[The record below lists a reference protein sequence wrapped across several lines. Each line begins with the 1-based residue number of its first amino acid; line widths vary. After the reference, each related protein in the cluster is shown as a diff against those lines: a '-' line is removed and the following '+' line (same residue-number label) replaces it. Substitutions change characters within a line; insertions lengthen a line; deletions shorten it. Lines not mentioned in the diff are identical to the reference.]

1 MKRCCQRPTKYKNY
15 RQQWMYLPVLL
26 ALCPLPSERAKPSSP
41 NTTEEALNERQPA
54 VRMDGWFVAA
64 ARSAARC
71 WCLIQLFWIDDA
83 NVPGL
88 LLYTRYQYIYIY
100 TWCIIYLVYIML
112 VIYTYIML
120 IISMY
125 KPGTCIPFCLCL

>member
-1 MKRCCQRPTKYKNY
+1 
-15 RQQWMYLPVLL
+15 MYLPVLL

-54 VRMDGWFVAA
+54 VLMDGWFVAA

-88 LLYTRYQYIYIY
+88 LLYTRYQYIYL
-100 TWCIIYLVYIML
+100 YLVYNIPG
-112 VIYTYIML
+112 IYYARNIYL
-120 IISMY
+120 Y
-125 KPGTCIPFCLCL
+125 YVDNKYV